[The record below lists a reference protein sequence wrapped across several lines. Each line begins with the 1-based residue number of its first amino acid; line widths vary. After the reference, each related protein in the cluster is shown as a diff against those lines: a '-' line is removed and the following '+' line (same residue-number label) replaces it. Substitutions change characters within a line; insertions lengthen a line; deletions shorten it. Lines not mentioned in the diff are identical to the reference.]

1 MRAFREEENM
11 TKTTTLAALF
21 AACATLA
28 ACGGN
33 GDATSPPPAPL
44 PQTFSYVA
52 PTLGST
58 DTWTRTL
65 TDSVGT
71 RVTLQLRQRVTQ
83 ANPDGS
89 EVWIYDDPTGVVET
103 HDGLTFRTTPQV
115 DDVSPSG
122 NVTAYTNTH
131 LDGTQVTCTYGPAGS
146 GTAAANVGR
155 VTALA
160 ARRGESF
167 SIGQTWT
174 SSYTISCAGQT
185 PVTYHAT
192 ASVIGYETVSVP
204 AGTFQAVK
212 ETVVLAYVDNGSA
225 STSSTTLW
233 RDPGHSMFSVK
244 SDQAIARDG
253 MTTAYIAHDQRE
265 LSSRQ

>member
-1 MRAFREEENM
+1 M

-21 AACATLA
+21 AACSTLA

-33 GDATSPPPAPL
+33 GDSTPPAPPPL

-52 PTLGST
+52 PTLGAT

-65 TDSVGT
+65 TDSLGT
-71 RVTLQLRQRVTQ
+71 SVSLQLRQRVTQ

-89 EVWIYDDPTGVVET
+89 EVWTYDDPTAVVES

-115 DDVSPSG
+115 DDVASNG
-122 NVTAYTNTH
+122 NVVDYTNTH
-131 LDGTQVTCTYGPAGS
+131 VDGTQVTCTYGR
-146 GTAAANVGR
+146 GTTSTADANAAR
-155 VTALA
+155 VTELA

-174 SSYTISCAGQT
+174 SVYTISCAGQA
-185 PVTYHAT
+185 PVSYQAT
-192 ASVIGYETVSVP
+192 ASVIGYETVTVP

-212 ETVVLAYVDNGSA
+212 ETVVLTFVDNGIS

-233 RDPGHSMFSVK
+233 RDPARWMFAVK
-244 SDQAIARDG
+244 SDQAITRDG
-253 MTTAYIAHDQRE
+253 ATAAYIARDQRD